1 MTQVKVYD
9 IDKEAVFE
17 QSIVIIKNC
26 FFIFLRNQ
34 VLSSIWLFSSK
45 RGTKTCFPAEGGE
58 TNPYFTRLNAIN
70 TYHQLTFS
78 QTQVQVMVD

>member
-34 VLSSIWLFSSK
+34 VLSSIWRFLSK
-45 RGTKTCFPAEGGE
+45 RGTGLFPRRGKQ
-58 TNPYFTRLNAIN
+58 TRTSL
-70 TYHQLTFS
+70 
-78 QTQVQVMVD
+78 D

>member
-17 QSIVIIKNC
+17 QSIVTIKNC

-34 VLSSIWLFSSK
+34 VLSSIWRFLSK
-45 RGTKTCFPAEGGE
+45 RGTGSFPRRRRG
-58 TNPYFTRLNAIN
+58 NKPVL
-70 TYHQLTFS
+70 H
-78 QTQVQVMVD
+78 

>member
-17 QSIVIIKNC
+17 QSIVTIKNC

-34 VLSSIWLFSSK
+34 VLSSICRFLSG
-45 RGTKTCFPAEGGE
+45 RGTKVCFPTKVGE
-58 TNPYFTRLNAIN
+58 TNPYSTRLNAIN